1 MKLIIF
7 LFSFILS
14 ASAIAADDDPVI
26 TGDEFWNHTDGPYG
40 GSVWSLYAD
49 DNLLLA
55 GTLSHG
61 IYFSTDH
68 GESWLQSGLDE
79 GSIYDIDRSPD
90 QTLIAA
96 GQEGVYLSF
105 NNGRSWE
112 EANEGLGDA
121 IPQAVLAV
129 SEDEVHLA
137 TIGEGMFLWEGDRWI
152 ENNDGLGLKFGYSL
166 ALHKDEVFAGITNDV
181 YRWSREEQTWTK
193 LDLDLPQVRVNDLI
207 SFEEKILAATQEG
220 MYVSDDM
227 GDNWSRVASE
237 FEEEYTYSLSV
248 NDGMLFVGT
257 RNGVYTSEAGENW
270 EKYGLEDYTVYS
282 LAVGG
287 GRLFSGGNPGVFT
300 AQ

>member
-1 MKLIIF
+1 MKLIFF
-7 LFSFILS
+7 LFSFILF
-14 ASAIAADDDPVI
+14 ASAVAADDDPVI

-61 IYFSTDH
+61 IFFSTDH

-79 GSIYDIDRSPD
+79 GSIYDFDRSPD

-112 EANEGLGDA
+112 ESTEGLGDA

-152 ENNDGLGLKFGYSL
+152 ENNEGLGLKFGYSL
-166 ALHKDEVFAGITNDV
+166 ALHEDEVFAGITNDV
-181 YRWSREEQTWTK
+181 YRWDRQEQTWTK
-193 LDLDLPQVRVNDLI
+193 LDLNLPQVRVNDLI
-207 SFEEKILAATQEG
+207 SFEGSLWAATQEG
-220 MYVSDDM
+220 MYVSEDM
-227 GDNWSRVASE
+227 GDSWTRVASD
-237 FEEEYTYSLSV
+237 FEEEYTYSLSI
-248 NDGMLFVGT
+248 NDDRLFVGT
-257 RNGVYTSEAGENW
+257 RNGVYKTETGESW

-287 GRLFSGGNPGVFT
+287 GRLFSGGNPGVFI